1 MRTSDAEARYRLSA
15 ENEESEMPCVWPT
28 SVWVHFHVPVPHKR
42 IVMSAELEASQLPSG
57 ENLTQATARL
67 WPVRVLVHT

>member
-1 MRTSDAEARYRLSA
+1 
-15 ENEESEMPCVWPT
+15 MPCVWPT

-57 ENLTQATARL
+57 ENLTQATARV